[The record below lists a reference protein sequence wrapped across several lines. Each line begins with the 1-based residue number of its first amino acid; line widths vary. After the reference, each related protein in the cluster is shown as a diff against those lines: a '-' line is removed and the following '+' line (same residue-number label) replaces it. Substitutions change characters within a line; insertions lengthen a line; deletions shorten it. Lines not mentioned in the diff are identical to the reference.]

1 MCSIVYGTGSN
12 INLLTNR
19 YASYKHSG
27 MYHMEIYLNLLIKKK
42 KKRVRRNT
50 ITSYE
55 NHVIKEEAEDEE
67 ENMRILARFQIMNVF
82 PL

>member
-1 MCSIVYGTGSN
+1 
-12 INLLTNR
+12 
-19 YASYKHSG
+19 

-42 KKRVRRNT
+42 KKGVRRNT

-55 NHVIKEEAEDEE
+55 NHFIKEEAGDEE